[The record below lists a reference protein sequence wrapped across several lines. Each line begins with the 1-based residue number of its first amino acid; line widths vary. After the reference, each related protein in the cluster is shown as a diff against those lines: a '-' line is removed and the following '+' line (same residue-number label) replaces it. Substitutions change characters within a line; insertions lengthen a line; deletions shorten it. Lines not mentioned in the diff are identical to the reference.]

1 MGLRPQCLPFLCC
14 LTASLLLPG
23 LIRSKCLHKVEELHW
38 GVIRELHAP
47 KQLWRECTPTAGRAP
62 RVQFLLWIR
71 QRLGLN
77 LRFSSKCKSRNN
89 SRSPSPSLSPVLWM
103 VPAFLQIWTWYWFK
117 KLLKIKPIIFI
128 WNKFFTVGEMKS
140 FQFIRYS
147 DHLQFPN
154 PVCWGKLE
162 SWLDLNVLS
171 LSWQPGFLFCLC
183 MVCV

>member
-1 MGLRPQCLPFLCC
+1 MFTQGGGTSLGGYQRAARPQTVMTWVYSHSRKGPKGPVPALNQTETRFEF
-14 LTASLLLPG
+14 
-23 LIRSKCLHKVEELHW
+23 KVFFQMQEQKY
-38 GVIRELHAP
+38 G
-47 KQLWRECTPTAGRAP
+47 
-62 RVQFLLWIR
+62 
-71 QRLGLN
+71 
-77 LRFSSKCKSRNN
+77 
-89 SRSPSPSLSPVLWM
+89 RSPSPSLSPVLWM